1 MSYKPK
7 EVEDHHDAN
16 RFGALLSTLS
26 LFIMLLAF
34 FMMLNAS
41 SNFDDDRVK
50 PVLQSLKET
59 FTTRVF
65 RNDVGPSLSPD
76 AELRSGEGHEA
87 FKSLSSY
94 FSTSFPGF
102 TPQMIPTRG
111 VFYLELPADQF
122 EKKFFGSNKALQ
134 KTLIEKMWAYQQL
147 QMEIWINIE
156 QDPGVSSGD
165 ARDELRKRI
174 DTLSAWAT
182 ELEKQGLQKGTLT
195 IGLQKG
201 DPKKVIVLFH
211 NYKPYAPEP

>member
-1 MSYKPK
+1 MTFKPP
-7 EVEDHHDAN
+7 ETEDHHDAN
-16 RFGALLSTLS
+16 RFSALLSTLS

-41 SNFDDDRVK
+41 SNFEDDRVK

-65 RNDVGPSLSPD
+65 RDDIGPSLSPNP
-76 AELRSGEGHEA
+76 ELSSGEGHEA
-87 FKSLSSY
+87 YESLSSY
-94 FSTSFPGF
+94 FRTSFPGF
-102 TPQMIPTRG
+102 SPQMIPTRG
-111 VFYLELPADQF
+111 VLYLELPTDVF
-122 EKKFFGSNKALQ
+122 EKKFFGSDKALQ

-147 QMEIWINIE
+147 QMEIWINME
-156 QDPGVSSGD
+156 QDPGVSSGA
-165 ARDELRKRI
+165 ARDELRTRI
-174 DTLSAWAT
+174 NKLSDWAA

-201 DPKKVIVLFH
+201 DPKKVTVLFH